1 MFYYMYI
8 LKSTKDGKL
17 YFGYSGNLRQRL
29 KEHNAGL
36 VQSTKLRRLLKLIYF
51 EGYASEEEARHR
63 EHNLKLHARA
73 LRQLLNRI
81 DKSVNS

>member
-8 LKSTKDGKL
+8 LKSSKDDKL
-17 YFGYSGNLRQRL
+17 YFGSTNNLSRRL

-36 VQSTKLRRLLKLIYF
+36 VPSTKSRKPFKLIYF
-51 EGYASEEEARHR
+51 EGYVSEEEARHR
-63 EHNLKLHARA
+63 ESNLKLHARA
-73 LRQLLNRI
+73 LRQLLIRI